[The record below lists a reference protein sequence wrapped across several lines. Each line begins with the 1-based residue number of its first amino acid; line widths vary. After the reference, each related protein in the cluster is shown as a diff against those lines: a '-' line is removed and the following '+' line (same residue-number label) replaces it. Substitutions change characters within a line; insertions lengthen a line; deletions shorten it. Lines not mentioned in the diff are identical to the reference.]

1 MNLKKRDLEKKLH
14 IKSINKHDIEKIFHH
29 TKRIGKNLLLI
40 SYLYHTVVKYK
51 PSIQIKT

>member
-14 IKSINKHDIEKIFHH
+14 IKSINKPDIEKIFHH
-29 TKRIGKNLLLI
+29 TKRIAKNLLLI
-40 SYLYHTVVKYK
+40 SYLYHTIVKYK